1 MSEERTRELPDPQSF
16 EARVFARFDSM
27 EARSSSMETRFDGLN
42 ARFDAMETRFDG
54 VDSQLEKRFRA
65 IDRRFDGV
73 ETRLDSLDVRLQVL
87 EAKALD
93 TKPIW
98 ERALVEILE
107 IRKGVEDINRKIDVL
122 NQDVL
127 QVRADQRRVEKRM
140 DELTSRAQ

>member
-1 MSEERTRELPDPQSF
+1 MSEERTRELLDRRSF
-16 EARVFARFDSM
+16 EERVFARFDAM
-27 EARSSSMETRFDGLN
+27 EARSSSMEMRFDGLN
-42 ARFDAMETRFDG
+42 ARFDAMET
-54 VDSQLEKRFRA
+54 
-65 IDRRFDGV
+65 RFDGV

-107 IRKGVEDINRKIDVL
+107 VRKGVEDINRKLDVL

>member
-1 MSEERTRELPDPQSF
+1 MSEERTRELLDRRSF
-16 EARVFARFDSM
+16 EERVFARFDAM
-27 EARSSSMETRFDGLN
+27 EARSISMETRFDGLN
-42 ARFDAMETRFDG
+42 ARFDDIETRFDAMETR
-54 VDSQLEKRFRA
+54 L
-65 IDRRFDGV
+65 DGV

-107 IRKGVEDINRKIDVL
+107 VRKGVEDINRKIDVL

>member
-1 MSEERTRELPDPQSF
+1 MSEERTRELSDPPSF
-16 EARVFARFDSM
+16 QERVFARFDAM
-27 EARSSSMETRFDGLN
+27 EARSISMETRFDGLN
-42 ARFDAMETRFDG
+42 ARFDDIETRFDAM
-54 VDSQLEKRFRA
+54 ET
-65 IDRRFDGV
+65 RFDGV

-93 TKPIW
+93 TRPIW

>member
-1 MSEERTRELPDPQSF
+1 
-16 EARVFARFDSM
+16 
-27 EARSSSMETRFDGLN
+27 METRFDGMN
-42 ARFDAMETRFDG
+42 ARFDTIETRFDAMETRFDG
-54 VDSQLEKRFRA
+54 VEA
-65 IDRRFDGV
+65 
-73 ETRLDSLDVRLQVL
+73 RLDSLDVRLQVL

-107 IRKGVEDINRKIDVL
+107 VRKGVEDINRKLDVL

>member
-1 MSEERTRELPDPQSF
+1 MSEERTRELLDRRSF
-16 EARVFARFDSM
+16 EERVFARFDAM
-27 EARSSSMETRFDGLN
+27 EARSISMETRFDGLN
-42 ARFDAMETRFDG
+42 ARFDDIETRFDAM
-54 VDSQLEKRFRA
+54 ET
-65 IDRRFDGV
+65 RFDGV

-107 IRKGVEDINRKIDVL
+107 VRKGVEDINRKLDVL

>member
-1 MSEERTRELPDPQSF
+1 MSEERTRELLDRRSF
-16 EARVFARFDSM
+16 EERVFARFDAM
-27 EARSSSMETRFDGLN
+27 EARSDTMETRFDGMN
-42 ARFDAMETRFDG
+42 ARFDTIETRFDAMET
-54 VDSQLEKRFRA
+54 
-65 IDRRFDGV
+65 RFDGV

-107 IRKGVEDINRKIDVL
+107 IRKGVEDINRKLDVL

>member
-1 MSEERTRELPDPQSF
+1 
-16 EARVFARFDSM
+16 
-27 EARSSSMETRFDGLN
+27 METRFDGLN
-42 ARFDAMETRFDG
+42 ARFDDIETRFDAM
-54 VDSQLEKRFRA
+54 ET
-65 IDRRFDGV
+65 RFDGV

-107 IRKGVEDINRKIDVL
+107 VRKGVEDINRKLDVL

>member
-1 MSEERTRELPDPQSF
+1 
-16 EARVFARFDSM
+16 
-27 EARSSSMETRFDGLN
+27 METRFDGLN
-42 ARFDAMETRFDG
+42 ARFDDIETRFDAM
-54 VDSQLEKRFRA
+54 ET
-65 IDRRFDGV
+65 RFDGV

>member
-1 MSEERTRELPDPQSF
+1 MSEERTRELPDRRSF
-16 EARVFARFDSM
+16 EERVFARFDAM
-27 EARSSSMETRFDGLN
+27 EARSISMETRFDGLN
-42 ARFDAMETRFDG
+42 ARFDAIETRFDAMETR
-54 VDSQLEKRFRA
+54 L
-65 IDRRFDGV
+65 DGV

-107 IRKGVEDINRKIDVL
+107 IRKGVEDINRKLDVL

>member
-1 MSEERTRELPDPQSF
+1 
-16 EARVFARFDSM
+16 
-27 EARSSSMETRFDGLN
+27 METRFDGLN
-42 ARFDAMETRFDG
+42 ARFDDIETRFDAM
-54 VDSQLEKRFRA
+54 ET
-65 IDRRFDGV
+65 RFDGV

-107 IRKGVEDINRKIDVL
+107 IRKGVEDINRKLDVL

>member
-1 MSEERTRELPDPQSF
+1 MSEERTRELLDRRSF
-16 EARVFARFDSM
+16 EERVFARFDAM
-27 EARSSSMETRFDGLN
+27 EARSDTMETRFDGMN
-42 ARFDAMETRFDG
+42 ARFDTIETRFD
-54 VDSQLEKRFRA
+54 A
-65 IDRRFDGV
+65 IETRFDGV

-107 IRKGVEDINRKIDVL
+107 VRKGVEDINRKLDVL

>member
-1 MSEERTRELPDPQSF
+1 MSEERTRELPDPGSF
-16 EARVFARFDSM
+16 EERVFARFDAMEAHSNSM
-27 EARSSSMETRFDGLN
+27 EMRFDGLN
-42 ARFDAMETRFDG
+42 ARFDAMET
-54 VDSQLEKRFRA
+54 
-65 IDRRFDGV
+65 RFDGV

-93 TKPIW
+93 TRPIW

-107 IRKGVEDINRKIDVL
+107 IRKGVEDINRKLDVL

>member
-1 MSEERTRELPDPQSF
+1 MSEERTRELPDRRSF
-16 EARVFARFDSM
+16 EERVFARFDAM
-27 EARSSSMETRFDGLN
+27 EARSISMETRFDGLN
-42 ARFDAMETRFDG
+42 ARFDAMESRFDAM
-54 VDSQLEKRFRA
+54 ET
-65 IDRRFDGV
+65 RFDGV

-107 IRKGVEDINRKIDVL
+107 VRKGVEDINRKIDVL

>member
-1 MSEERTRELPDPQSF
+1 MSEERTRELLDRRSF
-16 EARVFARFDSM
+16 EERVFARFDAM
-27 EARSSSMETRFDGLN
+27 EARSSSMEMRFDGLN

-54 VDSQLEKRFRA
+54 VETQLEKRFRA

-107 IRKGVEDINRKIDVL
+107 VRKGVEDINRKLDVL

>member
-1 MSEERTRELPDPQSF
+1 MSEERTRELLDRRSF
-16 EARVFARFDSM
+16 EERVFARFDAM
-27 EARSSSMETRFDGLN
+27 EARSSSMELRFDGLN
-42 ARFDAMETRFDG
+42 ARFDAMET
-54 VDSQLEKRFRA
+54 
-65 IDRRFDGV
+65 RFDGV

-107 IRKGVEDINRKIDVL
+107 VRKGVEDINRKLDVL

>member
-1 MSEERTRELPDPQSF
+1 MSEERTRELLERRSF
-16 EARVFARFDSM
+16 EEQVFARFDAM
-27 EARSSSMETRFDGLN
+27 EARSDTMETRFDGMN
-42 ARFDAMETRFDG
+42 ARFDTIETRFD
-54 VDSQLEKRFRA
+54 A
-65 IDRRFDGV
+65 IETRFDGV

-107 IRKGVEDINRKIDVL
+107 VRKGVEDINRKLDVL

>member
-1 MSEERTRELPDPQSF
+1 MSEERTRELSDPPSF
-16 EARVFARFDSM
+16 EARVFARFDAM
-27 EARSSSMETRFDGLN
+27 EVRSSSMETRFDGLN
-42 ARFDAMETRFDG
+42 ARFDAMESRFDAM
-54 VDSQLEKRFRA
+54 ET
-65 IDRRFDGV
+65 RFDGV

>member
-1 MSEERTRELPDPQSF
+1 MSEERTRELLDRRSF
-16 EARVFARFDSM
+16 EERVFARFDAM
-27 EARSSSMETRFDGLN
+27 EARSSSMETLFDGLN
-42 ARFDAMETRFDG
+42 GRFDAVET
-54 VDSQLEKRFRA
+54 QLEKRFRA

>member
-1 MSEERTRELPDPQSF
+1 MSEERTRELPDRRSF
-16 EARVFARFDSM
+16 EERVFARFDAM
-27 EARSSSMETRFDGLN
+27 EARSSSMELRFDGLN
-42 ARFDAMETRFDG
+42 ARFDAMET
-54 VDSQLEKRFRA
+54 
-65 IDRRFDGV
+65 RFDGV

-107 IRKGVEDINRKIDVL
+107 VRKGVEDINRKIDVL

>member
-1 MSEERTRELPDPQSF
+1 MSEERTRELLDRRSF
-16 EARVFARFDSM
+16 EERVFARFDAM
-27 EARSSSMETRFDGLN
+27 EARSSSMELRFDGLN
-42 ARFDAMETRFDG
+42 ARFDAMETRFD
-54 VDSQLEKRFRA
+54 A
-65 IDRRFDGV
+65 IETRFDGV

-107 IRKGVEDINRKIDVL
+107 VRKGVEDINRKLDVL

>member
-1 MSEERTRELPDPQSF
+1 MSEERTRELLDRRSF
-16 EARVFARFDSM
+16 EERVFARFDAM
-27 EARSSSMETRFDGLN
+27 EARSDTMETRFDGMN
-42 ARFDAMETRFDG
+42 ARFDTIETRFDAMET
-54 VDSQLEKRFRA
+54 
-65 IDRRFDGV
+65 RFDGV

>member
-1 MSEERTRELPDPQSF
+1 MSEERTRELLERRSF
-16 EARVFARFDSM
+16 EEQVFARFDAM
-27 EARSSSMETRFDGLN
+27 EARSSSMEMRFDGLN
-42 ARFDAMETRFDG
+42 ARFDAMET
-54 VDSQLEKRFRA
+54 
-65 IDRRFDGV
+65 RFDGV

-107 IRKGVEDINRKIDVL
+107 VRKGVEDINRKLDVL

>member
-1 MSEERTRELPDPQSF
+1 MSEERTRELLDRRSF
-16 EARVFARFDSM
+16 EERVFARFDAM

-42 ARFDAMETRFDG
+42 ARFDAMETRFD
-54 VDSQLEKRFRA
+54 A
-65 IDRRFDGV
+65 IETRFDGV

>member
-1 MSEERTRELPDPQSF
+1 MSEERTRELPDRRSF
-16 EARVFARFDSM
+16 EERVFARFDAM
-27 EARSSSMETRFDGLN
+27 EARSISMETRFDGLN
-42 ARFDAMETRFDG
+42 ARFDDIETRFDAM
-54 VDSQLEKRFRA
+54 ET
-65 IDRRFDGV
+65 RFDGV

-93 TKPIW
+93 TRPIW

>member
-1 MSEERTRELPDPQSF
+1 MSEERTRELLDRRSF
-16 EARVFARFDSM
+16 EERVFARFDAM
-27 EARSSSMETRFDGLN
+27 EARSISMETRFDGLN
-42 ARFDAMETRFDG
+42 ARFDAIETRFDAMETR
-54 VDSQLEKRFRA
+54 L
-65 IDRRFDGV
+65 DGV

-107 IRKGVEDINRKIDVL
+107 IRKGVEDINRKLDVL